1 MCSEQD
7 QCGNDGGGLVALM
20 ELSRIMYSENASV
33 PRRNSAV
40 TTLNRSQ
47 LIKGGDRSGAW
58 CSA

>member
-40 TTLNRSQ
+40 TTQ
-47 LIKGGDRSGAW
+47 
-58 CSA
+58 